1 MDILIKPIL
10 TEKVA
15 ALNEKGTFGFVVN
28 LKANKIQIKEAV
40 EKTYGVN
47 VKEVRTMRYAGK
59 RKSRYTKGG
68 MVSGRTN
75 AFKKAI
81 IQLNDGEVLDIYS
94 GI

>member
-15 ALNEKGTFGFVVN
+15 SQNEKGIFGFVVN

-40 EKTYGVN
+40 EKTYGVT

-81 IQLNDGEVLDIYS
+81 VQLNDGEVLDIYS